1 MSLAFVF
8 PGQGSQSV
16 GMLAELAVAYP
27 DVRQTFGRASE
38 VLGYDLWDLV
48 QSGPET
54 GLNQTHKTQPAML
67 AAGFAV
73 WRVWQARRGA
83 MPAMMAGHSLG
94 EYTALVCAGA
104 LDFNDAVRLV
114 AERGRYMQEAVPAGE
129 GAMAAIL
136 GLEDAQVIQ
145 VCADAAVAP
154 GASLAEVVAAVNFNS
169 PGQVVVAG
177 TAAAV
182 ARAVELA
189 KQAGAKRALMLPVSV
204 PSHCLLMKP
213 AADRLAA
220 LLQTVAL
227 KTPEIP
233 VINNADVAVCV
244 EADKIRDALVRQLY
258 NPVRWVETIR
268 AMANAGV
275 KNLVECGPGK
285 VLAGLN
291 KRIERDMTALPV
303 FDPATLDE
311 ALQAWPS
318 PA

>member
-16 GMLAELAVAYP
+16 GMLSELAVVYP
-27 DVRQTFGRASE
+27 EVRQTFGQASE

-54 GLNQTHKTQPAML
+54 EMNQTHKTQPAML
-67 AAGFAV
+67 AAGVAV
-73 WRVWQARRGA
+73 WRVWQARQGA
-83 MPAMMAGHSLG
+83 MPMMMAGHSLG

-104 LDFNDAVRLV
+104 LDYNDAVRLV

-154 GASLAEVVAAVNFNS
+154 GALDEVVAAVNFNS

-182 ARAVELA
+182 ARAVDLA
-189 KQAGAKRALMLPVSV
+189 KQAGAKRALLLPVSV

-213 AADRLAA
+213 AAERLAA

-268 AMANAGV
+268 AMADAGV

-303 FDPATLDE
+303 LDPATLEE
-311 ALQAWPS
+311 ALQAWSSRP
-318 PA
+318 

>member
-27 DVRQTFGRASE
+27 EVRQTFGRASE
-38 VLGYDLWDLV
+38 VLGYDLWDLT

-54 GLNQTHKTQPAML
+54 ELNQTHKTQPAML
-67 AAGFAV
+67 AAGVAV
-73 WRVWQARRGA
+73 WRVWRVRQGV

-104 LDFNDAVRLV
+104 LDFKDAVRLV

-154 GASLAEVVAAVNFNS
+154 GASLVEVVAAVNFNS

-177 TAAAV
+177 AAAAV

-233 VINNADVAVCV
+233 VINNADVAICV

-311 ALQAWPS
+311 ALQAWPR